1 MASGTLLLFGTA
13 VIFIAEFT
21 NPSTLAPLSLGD
33 KLQVAF
39 FQSAIART
47 AGFTA
52 INMAQ
57 ITPYC
62 LFFIL
67 TLMFIGGAAGST
79 AGGIKVNTFGLLMA
93 TFFSSLRGKEYAG
106 IYGKEF
112 VTQQIYRAIAVV
124 ILSLGVI
131 TFITFILTVT
141 ETFDFLAIFFEAVSA
156 FSNTGLSAG
165 ITPSLS
171 LAGKVTIIITMFIGR
186 LGPLFLTLS
195 LLKRQ
200 KFSTHRYPQESM
212 RVV

>member
-1 MASGTLLLFGTA
+1 MA
-13 VIFIAEFT
+13 VIFVAEFA
-21 NPSTLAPLSLGD
+21 NPATLAPLSFAD

-79 AGGIKVNTFGLLMA
+79 AGGIKVNTFGILIA
-93 TFFSSLRGKEYAG
+93 TFFSSLKGKEYAG

-112 VTQQIYRAIAVV
+112 VPQQIYRAIAVV
-124 ILSLGVI
+124 ILSLAVI
-131 TFITFILTVT
+131 TVVTFILTIT
-141 ETFDFLAIFFEAVSA
+141 ETFDFLAIFFEVVSA

-165 ITPSLS
+165 ITPDLS
-171 LAGKVTIIITMFIGR
+171 LAGKLTVIITMFIGR

-200 KFSTHRYPQESM
+200 KISTHRYPQESM
-212 RVV
+212 RIV